1 MAIPKTVKIKALLSE
16 MRPMVL
22 RAKGVI
28 AAPKLQPKTATEV
41 TWFNRFAGILA
52 DKIWKTMVRAVLYV

>member
-1 MAIPKTVKIKALLSE
+1 
-16 MRPMVL
+16 MVL
-22 RAKGVI
+22 RAKGVM

-41 TWFNRFAGILA
+41 TWFNRLAGILA